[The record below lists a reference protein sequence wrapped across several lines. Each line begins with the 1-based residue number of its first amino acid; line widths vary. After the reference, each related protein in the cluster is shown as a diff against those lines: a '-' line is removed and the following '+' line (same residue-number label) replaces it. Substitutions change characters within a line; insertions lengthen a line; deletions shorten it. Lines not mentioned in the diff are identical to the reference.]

1 MCQFQVA
8 YPDREVGLVF
18 ESTSPASPT
27 EMDVNTENVTET
39 SRISKDEP
47 QKTLV
52 DNTFRG
58 RGFRSRGRMSRDGM
72 RGGRGMIKGFGP
84 PGYGRDRGREGAMK
98 GFAPMRGMR
107 RMRPYPDMRGHRGR
121 GGPMGMGPPP
131 PPPPM
136 HLRGPFPPMHRHG
149 PRPPPSSRSP
159 CFQRASS
166 TPSRLRH
173 APPWTSTPLSPP
185 RPKRLPQWTSLSSS
199 SPPTWQR
206 PEVARAP

>member
-1 MCQFQVA
+1 MDA
-8 YPDREVGLVF
+8 E
-18 ESTSPASPT
+18 T
-27 EMDVNTENVTET
+27 EENVTET

-47 QKTLV
+47 QKTLL

-58 RGFRSRGRMSRDGM
+58 RGFRSRSRGGRMSRGVM

-84 PGYGRDRGREGAMK
+84 PGYGRGRGREGAMN

-149 PRPPPSSRSP
+149 PRPPPP
-159 CFQRASS
+159 PEGLLHTLEAAAC
-166 TPSRLRH
+166 PPLDLH
-173 APPWTSTPLSPP
+173 ATFTHEAQEATTMDQSLLLLTAHLAEARGGQGPLVADAFNTAC
-185 RPKRLPQWTSLSSS
+185 PKNNNQTLVNA
-199 SPPTWQR
+199 
-206 PEVARAP
+206 E

>member
-1 MCQFQVA
+1 MDA
-8 YPDREVGLVF
+8 D
-18 ESTSPASPT
+18 T
-27 EMDVNTENVTET
+27 EENVTET

-58 RGFRSRGRMSRDGM
+58 RGFRSRGQGGLMSRGGM

-84 PGYGRDRGREGAMK
+84 PGYGRGRGREGAMN

-149 PRPPPSSRSP
+149 PRPPPPPGHPAFRGP
-159 CFQRASS
+159 PPHPRGCGM
-166 TPSRLRH
+166 PPPGPPRH
-173 APPWTSTPLSPP
+173 FHPRGPRGYHNGPVSPP
-185 RPKRLPQWTSLSSS
+185 PHRPPGRGQRWPG
-199 SPPTWQR
+199 PPGGR
-206 PEVARAP
+206 HF